1 MSPEGETTCLI
12 VDYLSAHPGGSSDFL
27 PLQLTIAQSG
37 GFYYGFSIN
46 DNFGKLVPY
55 QNLPMQGDNTT
66 TYTIAFI
73 LNFTINL
80 YIHKS
85 IKGINTAIKVVFPEL
100 SDEPFNFSMNDM
112 ASTGLQAT
120 YTTNAAEFFNY
131 YLKSNVGRTVPLLF
145 SFYKI

>member
-1 MSPEGETTCLI
+1 MSPKGVIPCLI
-12 VDYLSAHPGGSSDFL
+12 VDYSSAHPGGSSDFL
-27 PLQLTIAQSG
+27 PLQLTIAQN
-37 GFYYGFSIN
+37 GFYYGFAIN

-66 TYTIAFI
+66 TYTIASI
-73 LNFTINL
+73 LTFTINL

-85 IKGINTAIKVVFPEL
+85 IKGINTAIKVVFPKL
-100 SDEPFNFSMNDM
+100 SDEPFNFSMNNM

-131 YLKSNVGRTVPLLF
+131 LNSNVGRTVPLLF

>member
-1 MSPEGETTCLI
+1 MSPKGVIPCLI

-37 GFYYGFSIN
+37 FYCGFAIN
-46 DNFGKLVPY
+46 DNLGKLVPY
-55 QNLPMQGDNTT
+55 QNLPMQG
-66 TYTIAFI
+66 
-73 LNFTINL
+73 
-80 YIHKS
+80 S
-85 IKGINTAIKVVFPEL
+85 NTAIKVVFPEL

-120 YTTNAAEFFNY
+120 YATANAMEFFN

>member
-1 MSPEGETTCLI
+1 
-12 VDYLSAHPGGSSDFL
+12 L

-66 TYTIAFI
+66 TYTIAVISGVFI
-73 LNFTINL
+73 LGVTINL

-100 SDEPFNFSMNDM
+100 SDEPFNFSMNNM

-131 YLKSNVGRTVPLLF
+131 LKSNVGRTVPLLF

>member
-1 MSPEGETTCLI
+1 MFNRRLFVSTSG
-12 VDYLSAHPGGSSDFL
+12 GGSSDFL
-27 PLQLTIAQSG
+27 PLQLTIAQV

-46 DNFGKLVPY
+46 DNSGKLVPY

-73 LNFTINL
+73 LSFTITL
-80 YIHKS
+80 YLNKS

-100 SDEPFNFSMNDM
+100 SDKPFYFFLHEM
-112 ASTGLQAT
+112 ALTGLKAT
-120 YTTNAAEFFNY
+120 YETANADNAAEIIN

>member
-1 MSPEGETTCLI
+1 MFNRRLFVSTSG
-12 VDYLSAHPGGSSDFL
+12 GGSSDFL

-37 GFYYGFSIN
+37 FYYGFSIN
-46 DNFGKLVPY
+46 DNVGKLVPY

-73 LNFTINL
+73 LGFTINL

-100 SDEPFNFSMNDM
+100 SDEPFNFSMNNM
-112 ASTGLQAT
+112 ALTGLQAT
-120 YTTNAAEFFNY
+120 YTTAIDAEFFH

>member
-1 MSPEGETTCLI
+1 MFNRRLLVSTSG
-12 VDYLSAHPGGSSDFL
+12 GGSSDFL

-37 GFYYGFSIN
+37 FSYGFAIN

-55 QNLPMQGDNTT
+55 QNLPMQGDNTI

-120 YTTNAAEFFNY
+120 YTNSQCYGIFQ
-131 YLKSNVGRTVPLLF
+131 LF
-145 SFYKI
+145 KIKRWPNCSIAIFILQNIRGV

>member
-1 MSPEGETTCLI
+1 MSPKGVIPCLI
-12 VDYLSAHPGGSSDFL
+12 VDYSSAHPGGSSDFL
-27 PLQLTIAQSG
+27 PLQLTIAQS

-73 LNFTINL
+73 LSFAINL

-100 SDEPFNFSMNDM
+100 SDEPFNFSMNNM

-120 YTTNAAEFFNY
+120 YTTNAAEFSN

>member
-1 MSPEGETTCLI
+1 
-12 VDYLSAHPGGSSDFL
+12 
-27 PLQLTIAQSG
+27 
-37 GFYYGFSIN
+37 
-46 DNFGKLVPY
+46 
-55 QNLPMQGDNTT
+55 MQGDNTT

-120 YTTNAAEFFNY
+120 FTTNAAEFFN